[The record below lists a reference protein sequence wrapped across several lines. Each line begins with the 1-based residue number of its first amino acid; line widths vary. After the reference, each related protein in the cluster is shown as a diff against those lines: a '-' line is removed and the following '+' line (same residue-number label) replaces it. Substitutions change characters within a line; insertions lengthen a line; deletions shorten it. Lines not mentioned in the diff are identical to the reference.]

1 MFIRILQVTGL
12 KNFPTAII
20 TDKRVDACFRTLC
33 FKLKFLAYKKRQ
45 THEKKIPKFFF
56 LPFFYATFQCGR
68 YNVSFYF
75 CPQKVEKAVFQS
87 CS

>member
-33 FKLKFLAYKKRQ
+33 FKLKFLAYKKGG
-45 THEKKIPKFFF
+45 HMKKKIPKNFFF
-56 LPFFYATFQCGR
+56 YLFSMQLFNVVATMFPFTF
-68 YNVSFYF
+68 
-75 CPQKVEKAVFQS
+75 
-87 CS
+87 